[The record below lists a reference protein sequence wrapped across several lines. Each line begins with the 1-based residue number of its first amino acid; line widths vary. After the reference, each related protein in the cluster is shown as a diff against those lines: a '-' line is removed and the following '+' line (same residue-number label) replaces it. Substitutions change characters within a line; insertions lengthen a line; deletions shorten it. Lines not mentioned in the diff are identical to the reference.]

1 MKNLKRFTT
10 KSDYAEAELF
20 YPNVSIISGDS
31 TPIFEPDAPSSSG
44 QVPQYEV
51 VDQVPQEA
59 NYDDAFVKANMKW
72 YKRNN
77 LNEYEE
83 YGVYA
88 LTNDLDSITHYDGKL
103 AVVGTTEYEWSS
115 VSGWAEVG
123 VYEDEQHV
131 IEVSEETAHE
141 LRGTELPTTFKIPKS
156 DIEGWLDMNIRCEGG
171 GELRISADRYEYGWE
186 IQGTVYD
193 DGEYLNY
200 SLPLEAPQSVI
211 IEDVMLM
218 GMGTYHIMYG
228 TKNITVEYVER
239 DEPYGAKSYPMI
251 SVADGDTDVY
261 YGLPAYIDGD
271 VYIYSKNNAWR
282 KVEGTSLN
290 YFKLVPT
297 SGNAK
302 FNLSASAPFYVS
314 YDDGLSWSYTT
325 NMMKVAEGA
334 HVLLKATNLPI
345 EWQKGIGA
353 ISSDG
358 YFNAEGNIMSL
369 VYGDNFSG
377 QTSLVEK
384 DGVFFNLF
392 SKCTTLLSAENLL
405 LPATTLAPY
414 CYDSMFADCTSLTT
428 APTIPATTLANAYG
442 CYNNMFQGCTSL
454 TTAPSLP
461 ATTLASDCYSHMFWG
476 CTNLTTAPTT
486 LPATTLDYGCYV
498 GMFSFCTSL
507 TTAPELPAMTLTER
521 CYLQMFSNC
530 TSLTT
535 APTLPA
541 TTLASECYRYMFNGC
556 SSLSSITCLAT
567 GFVYKSTEP
576 WVTGVAASGTFTTPS
591 STDWLSGDN
600 GIPNGWTR
608 IDA

>member
-10 KSDYAEAELF
+10 KSEYAEAELF

-59 NYDDAFVKANMKW
+59 NYDDAFVKANRKW

-83 YGVYA
+83 YGVYE

-103 AVVGTTEYEWSS
+103 AAVGTTEYEWSS
-115 VSGWAEVG
+115 VSGWTEVG
-123 VYEDEQHV
+123 VYEDEQHT

-141 LRGTELPTTFKIPKS
+141 LQGTEFPTTFKIPKS
-156 DIEGWLDMNIRCEGG
+156 DIEGWLDMHIMCEGG
-171 GELRISADRYEYGWE
+171 AQLRISTDEYRYNMS

-200 SLPLEAPQSVI
+200 SLPQEAPKSVI
-211 IEDVMLM
+211 IEHVMLM
-218 GMGTYHIMYG
+218 GMGTYHIIYG

-239 DEPYGAKSYPMI
+239 DEPYGAKSYPML
-251 SVADGDTDVY
+251 SVAEGDTDVY

-282 KVEGTSLN
+282 KVEGTSLD

-302 FNLSASAPFYVS
+302 FNFSARAPFYVS

-325 NMMKVAEGA
+325 NIMKVAEGT
-334 HVLLKATNLPI
+334 HVLLKATNLLI
-345 EWQKGIGA
+345 GNGIGK

-358 YFNAEGNIMSL
+358 NFNVEGNIMSL
-369 VYGDNFSG
+369 LYGDDFVG
-377 QTSLVEK
+377 QTSLEGK
-384 DGVFFNLF
+384 NFAFYGLF
-392 SKCTTLLSAENLL
+392 SGCTTLQSAENLS
-405 LPATTLAPY
+405 LPATTLEY
-414 CYDSMFADCTSLTT
+414 NCYNGMFASCTSLET
-428 APTIPATTLANAYG
+428 APDLLATTLANS
-442 CYNNMFQGCTSL
+442 CYENMFNGCTSLETAPSLPATTLEYNCYASMFWRCSSL

-461 ATTLASDCYSHMFWG
+461 ATTLADYCYQNMFW
-476 CTNLTTAPTT
+476 
-486 LPATTLDYGCYV
+486 
-498 GMFSFCTSL
+498 
-507 TTAPELPAMTLTER
+507 
-521 CYLQMFSNC
+521 
-530 TSLTT
+530 
-535 APTLPA
+535 
-541 TTLASECYRYMFNGC
+541 GC

-567 GFVYKSTEP
+567 DISAYICTNI
-576 WVTGVAASGTFTTPS
+576 WLYGVAASGTFTTPS
-591 STDWLSGDN
+591 TTNWGSGVS

-608 IDA
+608 VDA